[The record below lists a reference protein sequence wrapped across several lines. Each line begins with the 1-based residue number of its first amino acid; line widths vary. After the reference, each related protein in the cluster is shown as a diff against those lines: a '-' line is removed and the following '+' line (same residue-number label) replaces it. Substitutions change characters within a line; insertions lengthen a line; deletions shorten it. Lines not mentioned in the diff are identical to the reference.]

1 MDVLVFAAVLVG
13 LAAFVAAPLYAKA
26 SRPAATPDRPDLA
39 ARRDAVLAGLRDLE
53 IDHASGLLDEASYEA
68 ERSALETEA
77 AGLLA
82 ALEGGND

>member
-1 MDVLVFAAVLVG
+1 MDVLIFAGILIG

-26 SRPAATPDRPDLA
+26 SRPATTTGRSALA
-39 ARRDAVLAGLRDLE
+39 ARSDTVLAGLRDLE

-77 AGLLA
+77 TGLLSK
-82 ALEGGND
+82 LEGPND